1 MLKRKGIILAGG
13 NGTRLYPST
22 LVVSK
27 QLLPV
32 YDKPLIYYPLSTLML
47 SGIRD
52 ILIIS
57 TSSTT
62 HLFQKLLGNGQDWG
76 LSIDYAIQPRPEGI
90 AQSLI
95 IGEQYLNG
103 SSPVI
108 ALGDNIFIGN
118 LLSDRLTSAALR
130 QEGATIFSYQV
141 NDPQRYGVITLNQNR
156 RPISIQEKPLNP
168 TSSLAV
174 TGLYFYD
181 ANAVQIAHSL
191 LPSSRGELEITDVN
205 LHYLMNNKLNV
216 ECLTCDDIWFD
227 AGVND
232 SLLETAQVIKSLQT
246 RQGSKICCPEEIAWR
261 KGWINDA
268 DLIKLS
274 VPLME
279 SGYGKYLLSLLN

>member
-279 SGYGKYLLSLLN
+279 SGYGEYLLSLLN